1 MHTAFIWDGNILAEQ
16 SILVQNCSQS
26 EENVANKTSKIH
38 VLRQRV
44 VESSKRTSPQ
54 LVGSKLT
61 ESGVLDRAVLNR
73 QIEEILDGLT
83 EKPALAPRLE
93 QGLEDFLL
101 ALAEGDIPRAA
112 DHVGRLLKVELDDL
126 RKAALLSLMVRLAGK
141 RRFDPIA
148 AYILQ
153 NREVFVS
160 TP

>member
-1 MHTAFIWDGNILAEQ
+1 MADKSN
-16 SILVQNCSQS
+16 
-26 EENVANKTSKIH
+26 KIH
-38 VLRQRV
+38 VLKQRV
-44 VESSKRTSPQ
+44 VESSKRASPD

-73 QIEEILDGLT
+73 QIEEILDGLS

-101 ALAEGDIPRAA
+101 ALREGDIAGAA
-112 DHVGRLLKVELDDL
+112 HHVCNLLKVELDDL

-141 RRFDPIA
+141 RNFDPIA

-153 NREVFVS
+153 YREVFVPTS
-160 TP
+160 

>member
-1 MHTAFIWDGNILAEQ
+1 M
-16 SILVQNCSQS
+16 
-26 EENVANKTSKIH
+26 
-38 VLRQRV
+38 
-44 VESSKRTSPQ
+44 VESAKRPSPD
-54 LVGSKLT
+54 LVGSKMT
-61 ESGVLDRAVLNR
+61 ESGVLDRGVLNR

-101 ALAEGDIPRAA
+101 ALRDDDIAGAA
-112 DHVGRLLKVELDDL
+112 KHVGKLLKVEMDDL

-153 NREVFVS
+153 HRQVFVP